1 MTRIAEHSPQPSPAS
16 GTPIPPPARNRKRLR
31 GEFPYWHELVL
42 LALLAGLLIYAGV
55 VEPRFVSVRTQ
66 LSLSSHIWELA
77 IVALPMTLIIITA
90 GIDLSVGA
98 TMALSAVALG
108 MSYRAGVPMPVACGL
123 ALLTGL
129 LCGALNGAFIAWLRV
144 HPLIV
149 TLATLSAY
157 RGLAEGISRGEAV
170 SGFPPQFEGLAG
182 NLAGLPVAGIIFAVA
197 AVLTAIVLAR
207 TPSGRFVYAMGF
219 NETACRFSGIATR
232 RIKLSLYALAGVMSA
247 LAAILFVARRN
258 TANAAVGDGMELE
271 VITAVVLGGVS
282 IFGGRGRIIGTIL
295 GVILIHE
302 TREFVS
308 WHWQNDVLIQLVI
321 GVLLIL
327 SVLLNTLLTP
337 RGRDER

>member
-1 MTRIAEHSPQPSPAS
+1 MSGAIDQAADAANPS
-16 GTPIPPPARNRKRLR
+16 RR
-31 GEFPYWHELVL
+31 GKLFEGGFAYWHELVL
-42 LALLAGLLIYAGV
+42 LALLAGLLVYAGA
-55 VEPRFVSVRTQ
+55 VEPVFVRARTQ
-66 LSLSSHIWELA
+66 LNLASHIWELA

-98 TMALSAVALG
+98 TMALCAVTLG
-108 MSYRAGVPMPVACGL
+108 MSYRAGVPIFAACGF
-123 ALLTGL
+123 AIATGVFCGL
-129 LCGALNGAFIAWLRV
+129 LNGIFIAWLRV

-170 SGFPPQFEGLAG
+170 SNFPPAFERLADDVLGLPI
-182 NLAGLPVAGIIFAVA
+182 AGLIFAIA
-197 AVLTAIVLAR
+197 AIITAIILAK
-207 TPSGRFVYAMGF
+207 TPLGRAVYAMGF

-232 RIKLSLYALAGVMSA
+232 RIKLALYTLAGFASA
-247 LAAILFVARRN
+247 VAAILFAARRN

-271 VITAVVLGGVS
+271 VITAVVLGGTS
-282 IFGGRGRIIGTIL
+282 IFGGRGRVIGTIL

-337 RGRDER
+337 RGRE